1 MINQQINSEYSPFG
15 RGRGMFVKKDIYL
28 LIYQIVKVTFIL

>member
-15 RGRGMFVKKDIYL
+15 RACSAIAGGVGISKDIYL
-28 LIYQIVKVTFIL
+28 LVFQVI